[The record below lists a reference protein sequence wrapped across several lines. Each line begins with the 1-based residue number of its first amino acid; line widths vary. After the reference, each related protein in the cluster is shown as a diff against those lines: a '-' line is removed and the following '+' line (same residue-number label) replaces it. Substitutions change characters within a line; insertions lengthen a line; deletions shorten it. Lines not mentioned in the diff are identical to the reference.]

1 MRLKKTCTNEFKEKI
16 QTRHG
21 IDLCENLENLRQ
33 CQVYPGQPF
42 DTFTLTN
49 GSLQLLVISI
59 KSNKIALSKNNM
71 SNIFVPK
78 VTIFSNNNFSKFIKA
93 TL

>member
-49 GSLQLLVISI
+49 GSL
-59 KSNKIALSKNNM
+59 
-71 SNIFVPK
+71 
-78 VTIFSNNNFSKFIKA
+78 
-93 TL
+93 